1 MIMNNENIDNN
12 NDDEDNGDNYI
23 IMVNN
28 NNDNNIDTNK
38 DYNDDNNDDIKTIKN
53 RSRTSDNSRNS
64 NFVIMIQIIS
74 IIKSRMMMLTSSL
87 NINRRYTCLSHGLIV
102 ADLAVSL
109 RKNNAN

>member
-1 MIMNNENIDNN
+1 MNNENIDNTH
-12 NDDEDNGDNYI
+12 DDEDNGNNYI

-28 NNDNNIDTNK
+28 NDDNNVDNNK
-38 DYNDDNNDDIKTIKN
+38 DYNDDNNDINTIKN
-53 RSRTSDNSRNS
+53 RSRISDNSRNS